1 MKQLISRFV
10 RDRDGS
16 TIEVV
21 IWMPIFVLI
30 LSLIADTSMIFFGQ
44 SRVYLITQVANRAY
58 SVGNLENT
66 DAVSEYIVAAV
77 ERIGA
82 TATVDVQVTDGIIH
96 TKVVVPARPFE
107 AIGLFST
114 LSNINLTITSD
125 LVKET
130 T

>member
-1 MKQLISRFV
+1 MKQLISKFAKGQ
-10 RDRDGS
+10 DGS

-44 SRVYLITQVANRAY
+44 SRVYLITQTANRAY
-58 SVGNLENT
+58 SIGNLEST
-66 DAVSEYIVAAV
+66 DAVSEYIVGAV
-77 ERIGA
+77 EKIGGK
-82 TATVDVQVTDGIIH
+82 ATVDVQVTDGIIH
-96 TKVVVPARPFE
+96 TTVVVPARPFE
-107 AIGLFST
+107 VLGLFSS
-114 LSNINLTITSD
+114 LSNINLKITSD